1 MAFQL
6 SPGVLVTEKDLTNVV
21 PAVSASIGALAGNFS
36 WGPALEVKSIGS
48 EVELVKTFGRPTTTT
63 FVDFFSAANFL
74 SYANNLRV
82 VRVVGG
88 DAKNA
93 VTSGDGVL
101 IKNEDNY
108 ANSFASGQ
116 SESGPW
122 AAKYPGTLGNA
133 LKISIADSST
143 FSSWDYKNDFDSA
156 PGTSDFAANVGGSND
171 ELHIIVIDETGAI
184 TGTAETILE
193 KFAFVSKAA
202 DAKKNDG
209 GTNYYKNIVN
219 QNSQYVYWINHPTA
233 DADDLD
239 GGADW
244 GSTVVG
250 NSFALI
256 DNITSTTW
264 DGGGEIATFTFSNG
278 ALDGAGDS
286 EIIDGYAMFANAE
299 TIDIN
304 LVMASGHDSTVIT
317 YLISD
322 IAEVRKD
329 CMVFV
334 SPAQND
340 VVNQAGSEVSNITS
354 FRNGLTSSSYA
365 VFCLRRKNQ
374 YDRYNDTYVWTPLN
388 ADVAGLCARTDET
401 NDAWWSP
408 AGLNRGV
415 IKNTIKL
422 AFSPTQSQ
430 RDDLYKI
437 GINPV
442 VSFAGQGT
450 ILYGDK
456 TLLAKP
462 SAFDRINVR
471 RLFIILEKSIA
482 TSAKFQLF
490 EFNDALTRSQFRS
503 TVQSFLS
510 NVQSRRG
517 IYDFKVV
524 CDETNNTGE
533 VIDRNEF
540 VADIYVKP
548 ARSINFIQLNF
559 VAVRSSVAFNEV
571 AGA

>member
-256 DNITSTTW
+256 NNITSTTW

-304 LVMASGHDSTVIT
+304 LVMASGHGSTVIT
-317 YLISD
+317 SLISD

-365 VFCLRRKNQ
+365 VMDSGWKYQ

>member
-304 LVMASGHDSTVIT
+304 LVMASGHGSTVIT
-317 YLISD
+317 SLISD

-365 VFCLRRKNQ
+365 VMDSGWKYQ

>member
-233 DADDLD
+233 EASNLD

-256 DNITSTTW
+256 NNITSTTW
-264 DGGGEIATFTFSNG
+264 GGSEIATFTFSNG

-304 LVMASGHDSTVIT
+304 LVMASGHGSTVIT
-317 YLISD
+317 SLISD

-340 VVNQAGSEVSNITS
+340 VVNQAGSEVSNITT

-365 VFCLRRKNQ
+365 VMDSGWKYQ

>member
-233 DADDLD
+233 EASNLD

-256 DNITSTTW
+256 NNITSTTW
-264 DGGGEIATFTFSNG
+264 GGSEIATFTFSNG

-304 LVMASGHDSTVIT
+304 LVMASGHGSTVIT
-317 YLISD
+317 SLISD

-340 VVNQAGSEVSNITS
+340 VVNQAGSEVSNITT

-365 VFCLRRKNQ
+365 VMDSGWKYQ

-422 AFSPTQSQ
+422 AFNPTQSQ

>member
-304 LVMASGHDSTVIT
+304 LVMASGHGSTVIT
-317 YLISD
+317 SLISD

-365 VFCLRRKNQ
+365 VFCLKRKYQ

>member
-256 DNITSTTW
+256 NNITSTTW

-299 TIDIN
+299 TIDVN

-365 VFCLRRKNQ
+365 VMDSGWKYQ